1 MHHLSESESTE
12 CLSFPMVTG
21 PATSLVAA
29 AAAALSSLVAQNQN
43 AQDAA
48 RNVGALQKL
57 LRWDTCAV
65 PLKSSY

>member
-1 MHHLSESESTE
+1 VHHLSESESRE

-57 LRWDTCAV
+57 LR
-65 PLKSSY
+65 